1 MRGGARGA
9 ETPTCHHVKTLATT
23 SSSRPNPK
31 ALAAREVLAHPHTV
45 FHPYTCGLRVG
56 AAMIAVVL
64 IGYDD
69 MEVATGM
76 TTRKRRS

>member
-9 ETPTCHHVKTLATT
+9 ETPTCHHVKTLAAT

-45 FHPYTCGLRVG
+45 FHPD
-56 AAMIAVVL
+56 AAMIAAVL